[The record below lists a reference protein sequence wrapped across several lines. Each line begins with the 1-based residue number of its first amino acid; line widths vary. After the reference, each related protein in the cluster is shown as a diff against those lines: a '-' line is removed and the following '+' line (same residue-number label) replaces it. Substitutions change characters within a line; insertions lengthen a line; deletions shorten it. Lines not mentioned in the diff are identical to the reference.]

1 MGWFLSLCSHI
12 NCLFFF
18 NINTVFLYRHKF
30 ETGISSLE
38 HDFSYHYEKEQFH
51 FLCST
56 LFSVTSTL
64 TNINAATD
72 QHYLKYI
79 AYITYV
85 IYQSFAFQWKLAYCT
100 EHLWLST
107 YFHFLVTYDRYSQQ
121 GYIHVDTGRE
131 CKYRR
136 NLLQRSLSHL
146 FISLTCAFSTCS
158 TLSS

>member
-107 YFHFLVTYDRYSQQ
+107 YFYFFLPRLGTPNKAIYVDR
-121 GYIHVDTGRE
+121 VRE
-131 CKYRR
+131 YKYRR
-136 NLLQRSLSHL
+136 NLFQRSLSYL
-146 FISLTCAFSTCS
+146 FISLTCALSTWSILFS
-158 TLSS
+158 

>member
-107 YFHFLVTYDRYSQQ
+107 YFHSWLPRLGTPNKAIYMWTEEENVN
-121 GYIHVDTGRE
+121 TGE
-131 CKYRR
+131 ICFKGVWV
-136 NLLQRSLSHL
+136 
-146 FISLTCAFSTCS
+146 ICS
-158 TLSS
+158 